1 MTEQDLGI
9 QDMLDVTPFAEGKE
23 PVAIDM
29 PSGDEGVDGGS
40 SGKEGAGQSSPEGS
54 EGKQSSATAE
64 EAIDYGVHL
73 DAISNILNEGVEDDN
88 LKIAF
93 NKAVF
98 TDKKADG
105 TDYTIADKKSAIY
118 GAILDRVQLGSNK
131 EVDTFV
137 RDLISKSFDK
147 DFDINDYIDK
157 GSGSGRKT
165 IDEIVREVYTK
176 KYGQGTDA
184 NLTDDE
190 VEEKLNSL
198 SEADKKLLF
207 ADYKEELRK
216 IELDERKRAFD
227 EQTKVFNDNVAKYNK
242 DAEKALELFVE
253 QAKTKDVFGGFK
265 FGQSD
270 KEEYLKDIPT
280 FMKREVI
287 KLENGDMV
295 AMSPAEVQLAEMIKD
310 PEAISEL
317 IPFLW
322 MKAKGKLDSYS
333 TLLTE
338 KVKWDMLDRLD
349 NSKEQSAAVA
359 GKPDLEIKDM
369 MVESFS
375 QR

>member
-73 DAISNILNEGVEDDN
+73 DIISNILNEGVEDDN

-165 IDEIVREVYTK
+165 TDEIVREVYTK

-216 IELDERKRAFD
+216 IELEDRKRAFD

-295 AMSPAEVQLAEMIKD
+295 AMSPAEVQLTEMIKN

-369 MVESFS
+369 MVESFP

>member
-1 MTEQDLGI
+1 MTEQDLGM

-64 EAIDYGVHL
+64 EAIDYGSHL
-73 DAISNILNEGVEDDN
+73 DIIANILNEGVEDDN

-216 IELDERKRAFD
+216 IELEDRKRAFD
-227 EQTKVFNDNVAKYNK
+227 EQTKV
-242 DAEKALELFVE
+242 L
-253 QAKTKDVFGGFK
+253 
-265 FGQSD
+265 
-270 KEEYLKDIPT
+270 
-280 FMKREVI
+280 
-287 KLENGDMV
+287 
-295 AMSPAEVQLAEMIKD
+295 MI
-310 PEAISEL
+310 
-317 IPFLW
+317 
-322 MKAKGKLDSYS
+322 
-333 TLLTE
+333 T
-338 KVKWDMLDRLD
+338 
-349 NSKEQSAAVA
+349 
-359 GKPDLEIKDM
+359 
-369 MVESFS
+369 
-375 QR
+375 

>member
-40 SGKEGAGQSSPEGS
+40 SGKEGGGQSSPEGS

-64 EAIDYGVHL
+64 EAIDYGSHL

-105 TDYTIADKKSAIY
+105 TDYTIADKKSAIF
-118 GAILDRVQLGSNK
+118 GAILDWVQLGSNK
-131 EVDTFV
+131 DVDAFV

-165 IDEIVREVYTK
+165 TDEIVREVYTK

-216 IELDERKRAFD
+216 KELEDRKRAFD

-295 AMSPAEVQLAEMIKD
+295 AMSPAEVQLTEMIKN

>member
-64 EAIDYGVHL
+64 EAIDYGSHL
-73 DAISNILNEGVEDDN
+73 DIIANILNEGVEDDN

-131 EVDTFV
+131 DVDTFV

-165 IDEIVREVYTK
+165 TDEIVREVYTK

-207 ADYKEELRK
+207 AEYKEELRK
-216 IELDERKRAFD
+216 IELEDRKRAFD

-295 AMSPAEVQLAEMIKD
+295 AMSPAEVQLAEMIKN

>member
-64 EAIDYGVHL
+64 EAIDYGSHL
-73 DAISNILNEGVEDDN
+73 DIIANILNEGVEDDN

-131 EVDTFV
+131 DVDTFV

-165 IDEIVREVYTK
+165 TDEIVREVYTK

-216 IELDERKRAFD
+216 IELEDRKRAFD

-295 AMSPAEVQLAEMIKD
+295 AMSPAEVQLAEMIKN

>member
-64 EAIDYGVHL
+64 EAIDYGSHL
-73 DAISNILNEGVEDDN
+73 DIIANILNEGVEDDN

-165 IDEIVREVYTK
+165 TDEIVREVYTK

-207 ADYKEELRK
+207 AEYKEELRK
-216 IELDERKRAFD
+216 IELEDRKRAFD

-295 AMSPAEVQLAEMIKD
+295 AMSPAEVQLAEMIKN

>member
-73 DAISNILNEGVEDDN
+73 DIISNILNEGVEDDN

-165 IDEIVREVYTK
+165 TDEIVREVYTK

-216 IELDERKRAFD
+216 IELEDRKRAFD

-295 AMSPAEVQLAEMIKD
+295 AMSPAEVQLTEMIKN

>member
-64 EAIDYGVHL
+64 EAIDYGSHL
-73 DAISNILNEGVEDDN
+73 DIIANILNEGVEDDN
-88 LKIAF
+88 LKITF

-165 IDEIVREVYTK
+165 TDEIVREVYTK

-207 ADYKEELRK
+207 AEYKEELRK
-216 IELDERKRAFD
+216 IELEDRKRAFD

-295 AMSPAEVQLAEMIKD
+295 AMSPAEVQLAEMIKN

>member
-1 MTEQDLGI
+1 
-9 QDMLDVTPFAEGKE
+9 ML
-23 PVAIDM
+23 
-29 PSGDEGVDGGS
+29 
-40 SGKEGAGQSSPEGS
+40 
-54 EGKQSSATAE
+54 
-64 EAIDYGVHL
+64 
-73 DAISNILNEGVEDDN
+73 
-88 LKIAF
+88 
-93 NKAVF
+93 
-98 TDKKADG
+98 
-105 TDYTIADKKSAIY
+105 
-118 GAILDRVQLGSNK
+118 
-131 EVDTFV
+131 
-137 RDLISKSFDK
+137 
-147 DFDINDYIDK
+147 
-157 GSGSGRKT
+157 
-165 IDEIVREVYTK
+165 
-176 KYGQGTDA
+176 
-184 NLTDDE
+184 
-190 VEEKLNSL
+190 
-198 SEADKKLLF
+198 

-216 IELDERKRAFD
+216 KELEDRKRAFD

-295 AMSPAEVQLAEMIKD
+295 AMSPAEVQLTEMIK
-310 PEAISEL
+310 PRSHKRAYT
-317 IPFLW
+317 FLW